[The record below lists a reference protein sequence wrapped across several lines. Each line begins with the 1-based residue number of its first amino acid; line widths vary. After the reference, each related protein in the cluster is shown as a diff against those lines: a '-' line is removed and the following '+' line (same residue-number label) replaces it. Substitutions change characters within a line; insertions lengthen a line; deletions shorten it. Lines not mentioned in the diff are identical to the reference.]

1 MKNLAACMSSNRM
14 DWVTPPD
21 LFAKYDD
28 IYRFDLDAAAKLENT
43 RAGRFVGPPGHEVGR
58 WSIDYIWHECVA
70 VDALSIEQW
79 PGDRCWLNPP
89 YGRELPRWYAKAKEQ
104 ATEFAKTIVML
115 VPARTDT
122 SYWHEFVWDARLARP
137 YHWVSRIDFLKGRV
151 RFVGAE
157 AGAPFPSAVITMN
170 DAAAF

>member
-1 MKNLAACMSSNRM
+1 VKNLAACMSSDRM
-14 DWVTPPD
+14 DWETPLD
-21 LFAKYDD
+21 LFQKYDD
-28 IYRFDLDAAAKLENT
+28 VYRFDLDAAAVFEN
-43 RAGRFVGPPGHEVGR
+43 AKVDRFIGPPGYVELATTLPMR
-58 WSIDYIWHECVA
+58 PALVA
-70 VDALSIEQW
+70 VDALAIEQW
-79 PGDRCWLNPP
+79 PGERCWLNPP
-89 YGRELPRWYAKAKEQ
+89 YGRDLPRWYAKAKEQ

-137 YHWVSRIDFLKGRV
+137 HHWVSRIDFLKGRV